1 MPDASD
7 QEPETTW
14 VDRFSLSGKKAV
26 VTGATKGIG
35 HEICRVFAEAGAD
48 IVAMGRD
55 QAGLSAVCEAIEG
68 NGRRCLGVKADLA
81 SIEGVDE
88 AASLALD
95 YFGSV
100 DILVNC
106 AGVALVAPILEA
118 SVEDWDRTMAI
129 NLRAPFLLGK
139 AFAPGMIAQGG
150 GKIINISSQT
160 GVIALPEHAAYA
172 SSKGGLNALTKSMMV
187 EWAPHNIQVNAIC
200 PTIILTPMGR
210 EVWGD
215 PAKGQPMLD
224 RTPLGRFGEPVEV
237 ADLALYMASPASD
250 LMNGAIVMLE
260 GGFTA
265 V

>member
-1 MPDASD
+1 MPEASD

-14 VDRFSLSGKKAV
+14 ADRFSLSGKKAV

-55 QAGLSAVCEAIEG
+55 QAGLSTVCQAIEG
-68 NGRRCLGVKADLA
+68 KGRRCLGVRADLA
-81 SIEGVDE
+81 SVEGVDE

-210 EVWGD
+210 QVWGD
-215 PAKGQPMLD
+215 SAKGQPMLD